1 MITGQHNIDEKSE
14 EFAEEFS
21 KFPLKKRR
29 FLERYAETASIA
41 LASCHA
47 GVSRRTHLN
56 WRKRD
61 RRFEAACQE
70 ALEIAIDEI
79 EAEARRRANDGVLEP
94 VYYGGKPCGAI
105 RRYSDTLLIFLLK
118 AARPEKYRDNY
129 PGFTESPRASREEVL
144 NGLHK
149 KLARLAAKH
158 TGVPPPHNEPRLE
171 NASW

>member
-1 MITGQHNIDEKSE
+1 MDEKAGE
-14 EFAEEFS
+14 YVEDFS

-29 FLERYAETASIA
+29 FLERYAETASIT
-41 LASCHA
+41 LASRHA

-56 WRKRD
+56 WRKKD
-61 RRFEAACQE
+61 RRFETASQE

-79 EAEARRRANDGVLEP
+79 EAEARRRAKDGVLEP

-129 PGFTESPRASREEVL
+129 QGFVGEPRANREELL
-144 NGLHK
+144 NSIQK
-149 KLARLAAKH
+149 KLARLAAQH
-158 TGVPPPHNEPRLE
+158 TGVPLHNNEPRLE
-171 NASW
+171 SASS